1 MTSFTKLILIFL
13 GSGLGGVLRYAL
25 SGWAQAWTTETFP
38 TGTLVVNIIG
48 CFAIGF
54 LSAAFTGNTA
64 PIPIREEYRIAIIV
78 GIIGGFT
85 TFSAFG
91 KETFSLATDRQMLLA
106 AMNVILSVT
115 LGLAAVWIGTRLAE
129 RIYGA

>member
-1 MTSFTKLILIFL
+1 MSKLILIFL
-13 GSGLGGVLRYAL
+13 GSGLGGVLRYVL
-25 SGWAQAWTTETFP
+25 SGWVQNWTTESFP
-38 TGTLVVNIIG
+38 TGTLVVNVIG

-54 LSAAFTGNTA
+54 LSQAFTA
-64 PIPIREEYRIAIIV
+64 PGGMGLAIKEEYRIAIII

-91 KETFSLATDRQMLLA
+91 KETLSLAADREMMLA
-106 AMNVILSVT
+106 ALNLILSVA
-115 LGLAAVWIGTRLAE
+115 LGFGAVWIGTRLAE

>member
-1 MTSFTKLILIFL
+1 MTKFILIFL

-25 SGWAQAWTTETFP
+25 SGWVQNWTTASFP
-38 TGTLVVNIIG
+38 TGTLAVNIVG

-54 LSAAFTGNTA
+54 LSQAFTA
-64 PIPIREEYRIAIIV
+64 PGSGAGILIREEYRVAITI

-91 KETFSLATDRQMLLA
+91 KETLALAAERQMILAGLNILLSI
-106 AMNVILSVT
+106 V
-115 LGLAAVWIGTRLAE
+115 LGLAAVWLGTRLAE